1 MPSCSIATLL
11 ALFAALVDGAPTPC
25 PKGVGGAAGWLCVST
40 FSIPGPIDIGP
51 LDVGGGYQASVE
63 VKGLKCGGLQIGALG
78 SAVTLSVKP
87 ELAIGLDNLIL
98 NCSATHVNLKL
109 EHHGF
114 PLLPMVTIDASL
126 AVDLG
131 LTLEFSLALIDAG
144 GLPAAAAI
152 QVSKVDLPKLVI
164 DLEFDGALK
173 YLKGAIDA
181 ALESVIKA
189 KVPAALKQALEG
201 LGPTLTSALE
211 KLDHMINDNFPWP
224 TPLPEPALPS
234 PPTKLVSWP
243 DSAALGAI
251 DYVLNDVV
259 GASGPLGIA
268 GLVKLATAGGNLTRS
283 NLTFA
288 SGDRPVALV
297 NLSLVN
303 ISIAALSASLEG
315 LDHVRELSLLEPDAR
330 TAHALDVALAW
341 QDVRLRLRLRL
352 HVAPVP
358 GGLLSN
364 DDDLD
369 EVVEVVLRLSEMALR
384 VELLLGVNQTFLETL
399 QLPNAL
405 DGRCMLHYALMLP
418 AAHGLPPQ
426 TGVPSMELNVSIGDI
441 NFYDFTGFPLEAQV
455 DRLLDNV
462 MALIFSGFPT
472 LVPRISDSIVGGTV
486 RDALN
491 TTLIEGLSALLGG
504 KPCPAAPAPRPPPS
518 PPRPPPPA
526 PPGTLDWKNS
536 SLRRAAEGL
545 VDKLGPEGFDGLIDW
560 LLDKLPNS
568 GNGTLRV
575 NVSTLL
581 GLELPLDLELEL
593 DGLDTISAL
602 KPLEVPPRSVS
613 AAADESPVLA
623 AAAVAAVEADD
634 IFGRSFATSAVAA
647 QADELVYGPRAW
659 WDWTTAQLAG
669 APSDVLAQLSSTPEG
684 GTGKFTGT
692 RRLSESLEVAGM
704 LPVPPNDDP
713 AALVSYVA
721 ADLLALRLG
730 VRIRPSAPGAPTVAF
745 NLSVSASNVSF
756 LALWRLELNRS
767 GFVHM
772 PLLSWGEPDCLL
784 HQISRIEISS
794 LSLDSRQLNFS
805 VWGNEWGAAEPDG
818 ITAEVAPK
826 AAAVVPQPLLRAIE
840 TRVNVAAS
848 SWLDHVP
855 KCPYAPEPPLRPTNP
870 PHYRHWNESRL
881 LGWLNATL
889 SHITDADLNQ
899 AVDRALRKWASLRWQ
914 PSAKIHPWIVGPFP
928 NGSIPFSSISLRFSN
943 EIIGDV
949 AVSLSN
955 IMLSGLDQLYG
966 LKVLAVGEEPKH
978 PEALSSGLGLGEH
991 GPLGVSAK
999 LHLRLAG
1006 VWTGFDLEV
1015 TLRQLLIGLGMLVY
1029 VDLSAYEMLSLSSL
1043 TTRGSRCFLLP
1054 LNATLLDPDSTGF
1067 SFDVRGD
1074 GFLELGLRAAP
1085 PPGAPPLPP
1094 SNVPPPPPLPF
1105 SRVHYTKISP
1115 HFGAVIID
1123 ILNKRKLSHLFDDA
1137 HASCNIAR
1145 GATHAPPPP
1154 TPAPASSPP
1163 ISVVTEGIVAFLG
1176 IVGCVLLIVAT
1187 CWCFTFFFE
1196 SPEMEKL
1203 RMTVEEGQANDASPK
1218 AARRAAEHTRTV
1230 SDGSSAIS
1238 NESIHAPSSAS
1249 ETRGRGSEGST
1260 PPDSS
1265 TPPRTNTPPD
1275 SDLQPLPACPDLLRA
1290 APVDEPVVEPVRAK
1304 KGQALGSYLFGR
1316 PVPSLD
1322 DCLAQ
1327 HACGVARVSF
1337 TLVLL
1342 LNGVIFL
1349 WGNVQVGAAVHVVLT
1364 LAGQPVPMPTIFEF
1378 TLFNSVSDFWKSKA
1392 YWLAIIIA
1400 ICSGIW
1406 TYLKLIMMMCL
1417 WWVPPRRLSPRSR
1430 GAVLR
1435 VLDATGKWCLVDSG
1449 MLILLM
1455 IAMHFTIVIS
1465 GEHDAP
1471 ALVIASVET
1480 TPEIGFGLFAL
1491 ATLLS
1496 LMMTHVQMYY
1506 HRLALHFTEDS
1517 SWAASSRAAALEDAP
1532 TTLGAG
1538 SFGSEYL
1545 GQYLGQRDHLG
1556 EAHVPTP
1563 RRLGGSS
1570 RAPSSGRICVSRMSY
1585 EASGPW
1591 LIWKR
1596 TGPAL
1601 PFSLWVRLAVPPGLL
1616 ACEFLTCVAIGMTN
1630 FTLHV
1635 VGLIGALLGKDA
1647 NTDFSLVQL
1656 ASKVGTVSS
1665 ETAPIALLG
1674 LQGLY
1679 VILCLVLPLLWIV
1692 LALIIWL
1699 VPMRPDTLRS
1709 MLVFAETV
1717 YAWAS
1722 LDVMLVVI
1730 AISLL
1735 EIDQV
1740 AKFILGS
1747 ECDSLN
1753 EMLEHYDSIGS
1764 LLPGEASCFG
1774 VQTTLNDGFWVCV
1787 LAVFASHMVGGFVMS
1802 AAHQALDELDERA
1815 GVPRAKAVH

>member
-1 MPSCSIATLL
+1 MPSSLIAPL
-11 ALFAALVDGAPTPC
+11 ALLAALVDGAPTPC

-51 LDVGGGYQASVE
+51 LDVGGGYQAFVD
-63 VKGLKCGGLQIGALG
+63 VKGLKCGGLQIGKLG
-78 SAVTLSVKP
+78 SAVTLGVRP

-114 PLLPMVTIDASL
+114 PSLPTVSIDASL

-131 LTLEFSLALIDAG
+131 LTLEFSLALTDAG

-164 DLEFDGALK
+164 DLEFEGALR

-201 LGPTLTSALE
+201 LGSTLTSALE

-224 TPLPEPALPS
+224 TPLPEPALPP

-268 GLVKLATAGGNLTRS
+268 GLVKLATGGGNLTRS

-288 SGDRPVALV
+288 SGDRPIALG

-303 ISIAALSASLEG
+303 ISIAALSATLEG

-384 VELLLGVNQTFLETL
+384 VELLLGVNQTFIETL
-399 QLPNAL
+399 QQPSAL

-418 AAHGLPPQ
+418 ATHGLTPQ
-426 TGVPSMELNVSIGDI
+426 TGVPSMALNVSIGDI
-441 NFYDFTGFPLEAQV
+441 NFHDFTGFPLEAQV
-455 DRLLDNV
+455 DRLLDNA

-472 LVPRISDSIVGGTV
+472 LVPRLSDSIVGG
-486 RDALN
+486 
-491 TTLIEGLSALLGG
+491 
-504 KPCPAAPAPRPPPS
+504 P
-518 PPRPPPPA
+518 
-526 PPGTLDWKNS
+526 NS
-536 SLRRAAEGL
+536 TLRRAAEGL
-545 VDKLGPEGFDGLIDW
+545 VDKLGPEGLDGVIDW

-575 NVSTLL
+575 NVSRLL
-581 GLELPLDLELEL
+581 GLELPLELELEL

-602 KPLEVPPRSVS
+602 KPLEVPP
-613 AAADESPVLA
+613 AEGSPVIA
-623 AAAVAAVEADD
+623 AAAAAAVEADD
-634 IFGRSFATSAVAA
+634 IFGRSFAIGAVAA
-647 QADELVYGPRAW
+647 QAAGLVYGPGPTLGPRESW
-659 WDWTTAQLAG
+659 DSSWDWTT
-669 APSDVLAQLSSTPEG
+669 AQLSSTPEG
-684 GTGKFTGT
+684 GAFTPG
-692 RRLSESLEVAGM
+692 LAELLEVAGM
-704 LPVPPNDDP
+704 PPVSPNDDP

-721 ADLLALRLG
+721 ADLLAMRLG
-730 VRIRPSAPGAPTVAF
+730 VRLRPSAPGAPPIAF

-784 HQISRIEISS
+784 HQIKRIEISS
-794 LSLDSRQLNFS
+794 LSLDSRQLNLS

-826 AAAVVPQPLLRAIE
+826 AAAVVPQSLLRAIE

-855 KCPYAPEPPLRPTNP
+855 KCPYAPEPPLRPSKP
-870 PHYRHWNESRL
+870 PHYRPWNESRL
-881 LGWLNATL
+881 LGWLNTTL

-914 PSAKIHPWIVGPFP
+914 PSAKIHPWIEGPFP
-928 NGSIPFSSISLRFSN
+928 NGTIPFSAISLRFSN

-955 IMLSGLDQLYG
+955 IMFSGLDQLYG
-966 LKVLAVGEEPKH
+966 LKVLAVGEEPEH
-978 PEALSSGLGLGEH
+978 PEALTSGLGLGEH
-991 GPLGVSAK
+991 GSLGVSAK

-1006 VWTGFDLEV
+1006 VWTGFDLEIEI
-1015 TLRQLLIGLGMLVY
+1015 RQLLIGLGMLVY

-1074 GFLELGLRAAP
+1074 GFLELG
-1085 PPGAPPLPP
+1085 
-1094 SNVPPPPPLPF
+1094 
-1105 SRVHYTKISP
+1105 
-1115 HFGAVIID
+1115 
-1123 ILNKRKLSHLFDDA
+1123 
-1137 HASCNIAR
+1137 
-1145 GATHAPPPP
+1145 
-1154 TPAPASSPP
+1154 
-1163 ISVVTEGIVAFLG
+1163 IVAFLG

-1187 CWCFTFFFE
+1187 CWCFTLFFE
-1196 SPEMEKL
+1196 SPEMEEL
-1203 RMTVEEGQANDASPK
+1203 RVTVEEGQANDASPK
-1218 AARRAAEHTRTV
+1218 AARRAAAHTRTV
-1230 SDGSSAIS
+1230 SDGSSALS
-1238 NESIHAPSSAS
+1238 NESMLAPSSGS
-1249 ETRGRGSEGST
+1249 ETLGGGSEGST
-1260 PPDSS
+1260 PPRTS
-1265 TPPRTNTPPD
+1265 TPPG
-1275 SDLQPLPACPDLLRA
+1275 SDLQPLPACPDSLRA
-1290 APVDEPVVEPVRAK
+1290 APVDEPDEPIRAK
-1304 KGQALGSYLFGR
+1304 KGQPLGSYLFGR
-1316 PVPSLD
+1316 PAPSLD

-1342 LNGVIFL
+1342 LNGGMFL

-1364 LAGQPVPMPTIFEF
+1364 IAGQPVPMPTIFDF

-1392 YWLAIIIA
+1392 YWLAIIIV

-1406 TYLKLIMMMCL
+1406 TYLKLILMMFL
-1417 WWVPPRRLSPRSR
+1417 WWVPPRRFSPRSR

-1435 VLDATGKWCLVDSG
+1435 VLDATGKWCLVDSA

-1465 GEHDAP
+1465 GKHDAP
-1471 ALVIASVET
+1471 ALVVASVET

-1496 LMMTHVQMYY
+1496 LTMTHVQMYY
-1506 HRLALHFTEDS
+1506 HRLALHFTEDR
-1517 SWAASSRAAALEDAP
+1517 SWAASSRTAALENAP
-1532 TTLGAG
+1532 TTLGTG
-1538 SFGSEYL
+1538 SFGS
-1545 GQYLGQRDHLG
+1545 DHLG
-1556 EAHVPTP
+1556 EARVPILGGVPTP

-1570 RAPSSGRICVSRMSY
+1570 RAPSLERICVSRLSY

-1601 PFSLWVRLAVPPGLL
+1601 PFSLWVRFGVPLGLL
-1616 ACEFLTCVAIGMTN
+1616 ACEFLTCVAVGMTN

-1665 ETAPIALLG
+1665 ETAPLALWG
-1674 LQGLY
+1674 LTGFY
-1679 VILCLVLPLLWIV
+1679 AILCLVLPLLWIV

-1787 LAVFASHMVGGFVMS
+1787 LAVVASHMCGGFVMT

>member
-1 MPSCSIATLL
+1 MPSSLFAPL
-11 ALFAALVDGAPTPC
+11 ALLAALVDGAPTPC

-51 LDVGGGYQASVE
+51 LDVGGGYQAFVD
-63 VKGLKCGGLQIGALG
+63 VKGLKCGGLQIGKLG
-78 SAVTLSVKP
+78 SAVTLGVRP

-114 PLLPMVTIDASL
+114 PSLPTVSIDASL

-131 LTLEFSLALIDAG
+131 LTLEFSLALTDAG

-164 DLEFDGALK
+164 DLEFEGALR

-201 LGPTLTSALE
+201 LGSTLTSALE

-224 TPLPEPALPS
+224 TPLPEPALPP

-268 GLVKLATAGGNLTRS
+268 GLVKLATGGGNLTRS

-288 SGDRPVALV
+288 SGDRPIALG

-303 ISIAALSASLEG
+303 ISIAALSATLEG

-384 VELLLGVNQTFLETL
+384 VELLLGVNQTFIETL
-399 QLPNAL
+399 QQPSAL

-418 AAHGLPPQ
+418 ATHGLTPQ
-426 TGVPSMELNVSIGDI
+426 TGVPSMAINVSIGDI

-455 DRLLDNV
+455 DRLLDNA

-472 LVPRISDSIVGGTV
+472 LVPRLSDSIVGGPV

-491 TTLIEGLSALLGG
+491 TTLVEGLSSLLGG
-504 KPCPAAPAPRPPPS
+504 KPCPAAPPPRPPPS

-536 SLRRAAEGL
+536 TLRRAAEGL
-545 VDKLGPEGFDGLIDW
+545 VDKLGPEGLDGVIDW

-575 NVSTLL
+575 NVSRLL

-602 KPLEVPPRSVS
+602 KPLEVPP
-613 AAADESPVLA
+613 AEGSPVIA
-623 AAAVAAVEADD
+623 AAAAAAVEADD
-634 IFGRSFATSAVAA
+634 IFGRSFAIGAVAA
-647 QADELVYGPRAW
+647 QAAGLVYGPGPTLGPRESW
-659 WDWTTAQLAG
+659 DSSWDWTTAQL
-669 APSDVLAQLSSTPEG
+669 SSAPEG
-684 GTGKFTGT
+684 GAFTPG
-692 RRLSESLEVAGM
+692 LAELLEVADM
-704 LPVPPNDDP
+704 PPVPPNDDP

-721 ADLLALRLG
+721 ADLLAMRLG
-730 VRIRPSAPGAPTVAF
+730 VRLRPSAPGAPPIAF

-784 HQISRIEISS
+784 HQIKRIEISS
-794 LSLDSRQLNFS
+794 LSLDSRQLNLS

-826 AAAVVPQPLLRAIE
+826 AAAVVPQSLLRAIE

-855 KCPYAPEPPLRPTNP
+855 KCPYAPEPPLRPSKP
-870 PHYRHWNESRL
+870 PHYRPWNESRL
-881 LGWLNATL
+881 LGWLNTTL

-914 PSAKIHPWIVGPFP
+914 PSAKIHPWIEGPFP
-928 NGSIPFSSISLRFSN
+928 NGTIPFSSISLRFSN

-955 IMLSGLDQLYG
+955 IMFSGLDQLYG
-966 LKVLAVGEEPKH
+966 LKVLAVGEEPEH
-978 PEALSSGLGLGEH
+978 PEALTSGLGLGEH
-991 GPLGVSAK
+991 GSLGVSAK

-1006 VWTGFDLEV
+1006 VWTGFDLEIEI
-1015 TLRQLLIGLGMLVY
+1015 RQLLIGLGMLVY

-1094 SNVPPPPPLPF
+1094 SDVPPPPPLPF
-1105 SRVHYTKISP
+1105 SRVHYTNIPP
-1115 HFGAVIID
+1115 HLGAVVID

-1145 GATHAPPPP
+1145 GAINAPPPP
-1154 TPAPASSPP
+1154 APAPASSPP
-1163 ISVVTEGIVAFLG
+1163 ISAVTEGIVAFLG

-1187 CWCFTFFFE
+1187 CWCFTLFFE
-1196 SPEMEKL
+1196 SPEMEEL
-1203 RMTVEEGQANDASPK
+1203 RVTVEEGQANDASPK
-1218 AARRAAEHTRTV
+1218 AARRAAAHTRTV
-1230 SDGSSAIS
+1230 SDGSSALS
-1238 NESIHAPSSAS
+1238 NESMLAPSSGS
-1249 ETRGRGSEGST
+1249 ETLGGGSEGST

-1265 TPPRTNTPPD
+1265 TPPRTSTPPG
-1275 SDLQPLPACPDLLRA
+1275 SDLQPLPACPDSLRA
-1290 APVDEPVVEPVRAK
+1290 APVDEPDEPIRAK
-1304 KGQALGSYLFGR
+1304 KGQPLGSYLFGR
-1316 PVPSLD
+1316 PAPSLD

-1342 LNGVIFL
+1342 LNGGMFL

-1364 LAGQPVPMPTIFEF
+1364 IAGQPVPMPTIFDF

-1392 YWLAIIIA
+1392 YWLAIIIV

-1406 TYLKLIMMMCL
+1406 TYLKLILMMFL
-1417 WWVPPRRLSPRSR
+1417 WWVPPRRFSPRSR

-1435 VLDATGKWCLVDSG
+1435 VLDATGKWCLVDSA

-1465 GEHDAP
+1465 GKHDAP
-1471 ALVIASVET
+1471 ALVVASVET

-1496 LMMTHVQMYY
+1496 LTMTHVQMYY
-1506 HRLALHFTEDS
+1506 HRLALHFTEDR
-1517 SWAASSRAAALEDAP
+1517 SWAASSRTAALDNAP
-1532 TTLGAG
+1532 TTLGTG
-1538 SFGSEYL
+1538 SFGS
-1545 GQYLGQRDHLG
+1545 DHLG
-1556 EAHVPTP
+1556 EARVPILGGVPTP

-1570 RAPSSGRICVSRMSY
+1570 RAPSLERICVSRLSY

-1601 PFSLWVRLAVPPGLL
+1601 PFSLWVRFGVPLGLL
-1616 ACEFLTCVAIGMTN
+1616 ACEFLTCVAVGMTN

-1665 ETAPIALLG
+1665 ETAPLALWG
-1674 LQGLY
+1674 LTGFY
-1679 VILCLVLPLLWIV
+1679 AILCLVLPLLWIV

-1787 LAVFASHMVGGFVMS
+1787 LAVVASHMCGGFVMT